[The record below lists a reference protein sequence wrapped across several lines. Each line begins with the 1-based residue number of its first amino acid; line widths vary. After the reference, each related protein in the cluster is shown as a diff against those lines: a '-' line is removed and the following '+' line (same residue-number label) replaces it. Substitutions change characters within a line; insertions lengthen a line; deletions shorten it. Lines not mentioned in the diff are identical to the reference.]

1 MKRKNYAFKFGLSF
15 LILGGIPA
23 ILLIAVIIFIII
35 KKDLSMRDI
44 FMYFAYL
51 VGILFILFFLISL
64 IGTITFYVHNPERLI
79 EKEDSI
85 NDGYFN
91 VIKKNNIKQIKARKL
106 LFIYNIEIKAKP
118 WFIIS
123 SLSLYFYNKEELT
136 NFIKENGFIIQYIRE
151 KDLEKLDLK

>member
-1 MKRKNYAFKFGLSF
+1 MKRKNYAFKFGLTF

-23 ILLIAVIIFIII
+23 ILLLSIIIFIII
-35 KKDLSMRDI
+35 RKDLSLLDI
-44 FMYFAYL
+44 FMFFVYL
-51 VGILFILFFLISL
+51 IVILFILFFLISL

-123 SLSLYFYNKEELT
+123 SLSLYFYNKEELI
-136 NFIKENGFIIQYIRE
+136 NFIKENDFIIQYIRE
-151 KDLEKLDLK
+151 KDIEKLDIK